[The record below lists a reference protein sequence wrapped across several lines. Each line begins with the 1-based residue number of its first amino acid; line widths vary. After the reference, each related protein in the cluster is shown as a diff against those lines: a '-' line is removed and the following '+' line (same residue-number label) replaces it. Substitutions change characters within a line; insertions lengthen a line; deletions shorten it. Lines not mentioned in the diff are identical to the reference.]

1 MNSPVGSDRRVL
13 AWWRH
18 SRGTQTTT
26 MTTVRLPDAPTY
38 RTIELVSRL
47 VGAERDPRL
56 SLYSGLP
63 APRKSELTRACQA
76 PFSRHRSAHRPCQS
90 LLISSSVF
98 DDEGWQ
104 IAVDQPRARPGRPRS
119 QQSRAAVLRAA
130 SELIH
135 EVGLRAMTTEEIAA
149 RSGASKATIYK
160 WWPNKYAVA
169 VEAFLSQMAVGS
181 ADPAR
186 GSAREDFRLA
196 LRGMVHFYTSESGR
210 AYAQLVGEAQFDPQI
225 GAELRDYLVGSRR
238 KLVRA
243 IWDRGVARGE
253 LRAEVD
259 PEVAIDLIFGPAM
272 YRLVAGHA
280 PLDDASADA
289 IVDAAMRGLGQ

>member
-1 MNSPVGSDRRVL
+1 MAKDHLQARR
-13 AWWRH
+13 
-18 SRGTQTTT
+18 
-26 MTTVRLPDAPTY
+26 
-38 RTIELVSRL
+38 
-47 VGAERDPRL
+47 
-56 SLYSGLP
+56 
-63 APRKSELTRACQA
+63 
-76 PFSRHRSAHRPCQS
+76 
-90 LLISSSVF
+90 
-98 DDEGWQ
+98 
-104 IAVDQPRARPGRPRS
+104 GRPRS
-119 QQSRAAVLRAA
+119 EQARAAVLRAT

-169 VEAFLSQMAVGS
+169 VEAFLSEMAVES
-181 ADPAR
+181 ADPDT
-186 GSAREDFRLA
+186 GSAHEDFRVA

-225 GAELRDYLVGSRR
+225 GAELRDHLVGSRR
-238 KLVRA
+238 QLVRA

-253 LRAEVD
+253 LRADVD

-280 PLDDASADA
+280 PLDGTAADA
-289 IVDAAMRGLGQ
+289 VVDAAMRGLGR